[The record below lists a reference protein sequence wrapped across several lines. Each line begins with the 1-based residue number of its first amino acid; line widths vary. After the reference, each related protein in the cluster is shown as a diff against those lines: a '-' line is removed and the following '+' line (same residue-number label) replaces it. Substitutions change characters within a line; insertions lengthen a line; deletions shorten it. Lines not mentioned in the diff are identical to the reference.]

1 MNINKYIQNHFGEI
15 KRKIKAVTRNHQ
27 NTDDLISDCILSLLE
42 KGPDYTHQLL
52 IDNKVQH
59 YLIKMAYIQYNSS
72 TSPFHLKYRKPTHYQ
87 EYDARMHDKEDAVET
102 KEKVDVDTFAEDVKI
117 YIGKL
122 PFYQK
127 ELATQHFIQGNSQR
141 KISKYYNI
149 NRMHISKDIK
159 LIKNNM
165 QQTFNKQNY
174 KNDE

>member
-15 KRKIKAVTRNHQ
+15 KRKIKAVTKNHQ
-27 NTDDLISDCILSLLE
+27 NTDDLISDCVLSLLQ

-52 IDNKVQH
+52 LDGKVQH

-87 EYDARMHDKEDAVET
+87 ELENKHENIQVDTEGKDNI
-102 KEKVDVDTFAEDVKI
+102 DVDTIAKDIKI

-165 QQTFNKQNY
+165 QKTFNKQNY
-174 KNDE
+174 KKDE